1 MGWFVLAIYIIN
13 ELTSIVENMMA
24 LGVDVPDILVKG
36 LAAARTVVDQAGDKV
51 VPDEKTE

>member
-1 MGWFVLAIYIIN
+1 N